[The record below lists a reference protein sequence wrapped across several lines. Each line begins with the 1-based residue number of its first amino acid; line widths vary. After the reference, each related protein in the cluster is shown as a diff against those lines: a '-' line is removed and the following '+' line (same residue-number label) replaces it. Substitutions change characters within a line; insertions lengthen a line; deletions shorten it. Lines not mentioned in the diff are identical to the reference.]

1 MPSLPPELWQEIL
14 SHLYRR
20 QDLFNACLVCSYWDA
35 LARPVLY
42 EHVRLFQRDLD
53 RVPVFFA
60 RLAQSPHLCALI
72 RKLEVRVY
80 PIKTLI
86 RERRELEELA
96 VQVLC
101 HAINL
106 QDLVWTRA
114 KTLTDELVQAIV
126 ELPSLQ
132 SLEINGSTRL
142 AVVSNYDVDL
152 LLELPALKRLAI
164 IMPDRRMGARIP
176 GIIERITHVPD
187 APVRLEALS
196 LLCRESPIVSSAL
209 MARIQESLLSGPS
222 PATLKTLSLVGC
234 TSLHDDALLGLLSA
248 LPEGTLEH
256 LALESIAL
264 RPEFISAAGSR
275 LSGLRSLKLT
285 HPGPSSATY
294 LDHVAGGIKSMHH
307 LESFTLYYSG
317 QERDERRRRIRPY
330 LTLGFL
336 ETLAMEA
343 GSRLSKLEASEVLV
357 DAETLALLCSSLTR
371 LQDLVV
377 HVDHTTDLSAVTDS
391 VAHLRQLRTLHI
403 MCQNPAITVDDAL
416 PIATRCSPTLRQFG
430 LRNRAFLVR
439 HTPIMDEAVSFGE
452 RSVRTSLESWDL
464 PSWPAAMLVMRS

>member
-1 MPSLPPELWQEIL
+1 MSMCACFSATSTVCL
-14 SHLYRR
+14 SYVSSASGL
-20 QDLFNACLVCSYWDA
+20 CS
-35 LARPVLY
+35 
-42 EHVRLFQRDLD
+42 RLTNSHSQ
-53 RVPVFFA
+53 FFA

-114 KTLTDELVQAIV
+114 KTLTDECVGLQSADAVGADGECRLVQAIV

-377 HVDHTTDLSAVTDS
+377 HVDHTTDLVRLWTEQRDHALTFAYRAPS
-391 VAHLRQLRTLHI
+391 RTQWHI
-403 MCQNPAITVDDAL
+403 
-416 PIATRCSPTLRQFG
+416 
-430 LRNRAFLVR
+430 
-439 HTPIMDEAVSFGE
+439 
-452 RSVRTSLESWDL
+452 
-464 PSWPAAMLVMRS
+464 